1 MHDDDIELSPDLSAK
16 EYARRQ
22 SLRKKQRTPHSV
34 NITFT
39 DEENEEFYDTEES
52 DEEENDEF
60 HDAIDNP
67 VTLAKI
73 LELDKYLDALIGKYI
88 NTN

>member
-39 DEENEEFYDTEES
+39 DEENEEFLNRKAVFE
-52 DEEENDEF
+52 
-60 HDAIDNP
+60 DN
-67 VTLAKI
+67 VGFSVSKVQFLKS
-73 LELDKYLDALIGKYI
+73 LIKNY
-88 NTN
+88 NKK